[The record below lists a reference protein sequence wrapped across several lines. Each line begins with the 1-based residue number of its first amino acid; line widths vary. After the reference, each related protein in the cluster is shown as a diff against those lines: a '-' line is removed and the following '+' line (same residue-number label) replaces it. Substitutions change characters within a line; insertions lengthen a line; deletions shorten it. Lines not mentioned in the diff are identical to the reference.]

1 MILIYSELLLDI
13 YWITA
18 LSIFFLKLEKIIYKT
33 LMLVKRGKNS
43 NRNETLKYFLTI
55 FKIVCNEN
63 KLEICSRENRYYN
76 QKKKKC
82 MLKIKINPAI
92 S

>member
-1 MILIYSELLLDI
+1 
-13 YWITA
+13 
-18 LSIFFLKLEKIIYKT
+18 
-33 LMLVKRGKNS
+33 MLVKREKNS

>member
-18 LSIFFLKLEKIIYKT
+18 LSIFFLKLEKEIIYRT
-33 LMLVKRGKNS
+33 WMLVKRGENS

-63 KLEICSRENRYYN
+63 KIEICSRENKYYN
-76 QKKKKC
+76 QKKKNVC
-82 MLKIKINPAI
+82 
-92 S
+92 

>member
-18 LSIFFLKLEKIIYKT
+18 LSIFFLKLEKEIIYRT
-33 LMLVKRGKNS
+33 WMLVKRGKNS

-55 FKIVCNEN
+55 LKIVCNEN
-63 KLEICSRENRYYN
+63 KIEICSRENKYYN
-76 QKKKKC
+76 QKKKNVC
-82 MLKIKINPAI
+82 
-92 S
+92 